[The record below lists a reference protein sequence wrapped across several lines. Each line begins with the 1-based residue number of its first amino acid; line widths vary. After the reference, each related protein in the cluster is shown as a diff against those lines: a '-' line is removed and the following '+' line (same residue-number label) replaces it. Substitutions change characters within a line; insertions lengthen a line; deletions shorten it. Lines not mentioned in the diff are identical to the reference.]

1 MSGSHKEFP
10 KKAVFIQLGLA
21 ALVGIGFLF
30 ADKSAVHATAEKV
43 TKPIVKAAQKVLAP
57 VGKVEIKEEKVA
69 SAARSGE
76 EVYSAGCGTCHDNG
90 VAGAPKLDD
99 KADWETR
106 LSGGFTALV
115 ASAINGKGGM
125 PARGGNPDNTDS
137 EMELAVSHMIKKAG
151 IELVA
156 KSAASN
162 AASPAPESKP
172 AAAMKTEEAPKAEEV
187 KTEEAPKVEEAVIA
201 ETKAEVSET
210 VEEAKTEAVEKTEE
224 VAQKVET
231 AATEVKDTVEEKVET
246 AVTEV
251 KETVEEKVETVVTEA
266 KETVTEKVEE
276 VKTEVAA
283 AVASTTA
290 AVAAVV
296 DHSKGEAV
304 YKASCFACHDSG
316 VAGSPK
322 VGDKDA
328 WTARIAAGNESM
340 YSAAIKGKGAMPAK
354 GGNMSISDE
363 DIKAAVD
370 YMAANSK

>member
-10 KKAVFIQLGLA
+10 KKAVGIQLGLA

-43 TKPIVKAAQKVLAP
+43 TKPIVAAAQKVLAP
-57 VGKVEIKEEKVA
+57 IGKVEIKEEKTA

-76 EVYSAGCGTCHDNG
+76 EVYASGCGTCHDNG

-99 KADWETR
+99 KATWEDR

-115 ASAINGKGGM
+115 TSAINGKGGM

-156 KSAASN
+156 KSAAGN
-162 AASPAPESKP
+162 AAAPASEEKP
-172 AAAMKTEEAPKAEEV
+172 ATAVKTEEAPKAEEV
-187 KTEEAPKVEEAVIA
+187 KVEEAPKEETVVE
-201 ETKAEVSET
+201 ETKAEVVET
-210 VEEAKTEAVEKTEE
+210 AKEMKTEVAEKTEE
-224 VAQKVET
+224 VT
-231 AATEVKDTVEEKVET
+231 EKVE
-246 AVTEV
+246 E
-251 KETVEEKVETVVTEA
+251 VVTEA
-266 KETVTEKVEE
+266 KDTMTEKVEE
-276 VKTEVAA
+276 VKTEVAT
-283 AVASTTA
+283 AVASATA
-290 AVAAVV
+290 ATAAVV
-296 DHSKGEAV
+296 DHSKGEEV

-328 WTARIAAGNESM
+328 WTARIAAGAESM
-340 YSAAIKGKGAMPAK
+340 YTAAIKGKGAMPAK

-370 YMAANSK
+370 FMASKSQ

>member
-115 ASAINGKGGM
+115 TSAINGKGGM

-172 AAAMKTEEAPKAEEV
+172 AAAMKTEEAPKVEEV

-231 AATEVKDTVEEKVET
+231 AATEVK
-246 AVTEV
+246 
-251 KETVEEKVETVVTEA
+251 ETVEEKDETVVTEA

-290 AVAAVV
+290 AAVV